1 MTDNQGRTIDY
12 LRISVTDRCNLRC
25 VYCMPEEGMENIP
38 HDRIMT
44 YDEILRVCRILA
56 EHGLKKIKI
65 TGGEPLV
72 RKNVVWLIKELKK
85 ISGITNVTITT
96 NGVLL
101 TEQYEA
107 LVEAG
112 IDAITVSLDT
122 LDAEVYRQ
130 ITRRDELSRVLEGI
144 RLAAEQGKVRLKI
157 NCVPVLGTEKQGILE
172 LMEYIRK
179 YDIDLRFIEMMPIG
193 LGRQFHF
200 VSEDILRKLIEGTY
214 GEMTLYCEKRGNG
227 PCRYYDVPGFTGK
240 IGFISAISHKFC
252 HECNRVRLTADGFLK
267 TCLQYDCGV
276 ALKSVLSEGVSDETL
291 WKMMEEAILQK
302 PKAHHFEGEK
312 KAAEDEARGM
322 SQIGG

>member
-101 TEQYEA
+101 IEQYEA

-144 RLAAEQGKVRLKI
+144 RLAAEQG
-157 NCVPVLGTEKQGILE
+157 
-172 LMEYIRK
+172 
-179 YDIDLRFIEMMPIG
+179 
-193 LGRQFHF
+193 
-200 VSEDILRKLIEGTY
+200 
-214 GEMTLYCEKRGNG
+214 
-227 PCRYYDVPGFTGK
+227 
-240 IGFISAISHKFC
+240 
-252 HECNRVRLTADGFLK
+252 
-267 TCLQYDCGV
+267 
-276 ALKSVLSEGVSDETL
+276 
-291 WKMMEEAILQK
+291 
-302 PKAHHFEGEK
+302 
-312 KAAEDEARGM
+312 
-322 SQIGG
+322 

>member
-107 LVEAG
+107 LVA
-112 IDAITVSLDT
+112 
-122 LDAEVYRQ
+122 
-130 ITRRDELSRVLEGI
+130 
-144 RLAAEQGKVRLKI
+144 
-157 NCVPVLGTEKQGILE
+157 
-172 LMEYIRK
+172 
-179 YDIDLRFIEMMPIG
+179 
-193 LGRQFHF
+193 
-200 VSEDILRKLIEGTY
+200 
-214 GEMTLYCEKRGNG
+214 
-227 PCRYYDVPGFTGK
+227 
-240 IGFISAISHKFC
+240 
-252 HECNRVRLTADGFLK
+252 FLK
-267 TCLQYDCGV
+267 L
-276 ALKSVLSEGVSDETL
+276 L
-291 WKMMEEAILQK
+291 
-302 PKAHHFEGEK
+302 
-312 KAAEDEARGM
+312 
-322 SQIGG
+322 

>member
-157 NCVPVLGTEKQGILE
+157 NCVPVLGTKKQGILE
-172 LMEYIRK
+172 LMEHIR
-179 YDIDLRFIEMMPIG
+179 
-193 LGRQFHF
+193 H
-200 VSEDILRKLIEGTY
+200 
-214 GEMTLYCEKRGNG
+214 
-227 PCRYYDVPGFTGK
+227 
-240 IGFISAISHKFC
+240 
-252 HECNRVRLTADGFLK
+252 
-267 TCLQYDCGV
+267 QYM
-276 ALKSVLSEGVSDETL
+276 K
-291 WKMMEEAILQK
+291 
-302 PKAHHFEGEK
+302 
-312 KAAEDEARGM
+312 
-322 SQIGG
+322 